1 MLEVH
6 PTNQSVQTQ
15 GHCTAKTLPDSSAS
29 AFSEMSAVK
38 DPNKKLTQL
47 FIALSDIWSRY
58 KNNAVLREDL
68 IVQPL
73 LAQKIQQ
80 LAINS
85 KIVSVGVSWH
95 SATSLVNMQ
104 NIIWEELR
112 HPPAFL
118 RSSSFFFIG

>member
-1 MLEVH
+1 
-6 PTNQSVQTQ
+6 
-15 GHCTAKTLPDSSAS
+15 
-29 AFSEMSAVK
+29 MSAVK

-80 LAINS
+80 LAIN
-85 KIVSVGVSWH
+85 
-95 SATSLVNMQ
+95 
-104 NIIWEELR
+104 
-112 HPPAFL
+112 
-118 RSSSFFFIG
+118 